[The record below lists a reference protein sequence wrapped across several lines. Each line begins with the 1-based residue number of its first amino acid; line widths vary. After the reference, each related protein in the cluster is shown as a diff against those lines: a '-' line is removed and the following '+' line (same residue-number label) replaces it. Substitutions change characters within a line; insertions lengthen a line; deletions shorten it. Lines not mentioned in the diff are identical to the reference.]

1 MFDNSSVVVGL
12 EVGTSK
18 ICAVVADVTRE
29 GGFNIL
35 GLGQAESRGV
45 RKGEIVNAVEL
56 PELIRHA
63 LDQAERMADVEIRSV
78 WLGVTGAHI
87 NAIHNRG
94 RHLIASDDR
103 GITEDDVQDAIRV
116 AKTLNL
122 QPHSYPLHLI
132 RQQFIVDEQLGVDN
146 PVGMVGN
153 FVEAEVLVVH
163 GNFNRLQTST
173 KAVKSVP
180 IEVEDIAFTG
190 LAAQLAV
197 LTPEQKEIGTLVI
210 DLGGGVTQYTVT
222 AGGVVRHAGVLA
234 VGGDH
239 VSQDLAIGL
248 KVSLPLAEQL
258 KVDHGSAIVDDSIR
272 GTMITLPSDNG
283 LPGKTINLEHLRR
296 IQSVRLEETFEIV
309 AERLEEARAFDC
321 IHGGCVLCG
330 GGAHTPQITRLAER
344 ILQMPVQVARVQ
356 CVTGIPESLDQ
367 PEFATAI
374 GLAKYGSFR
383 VQRELGK
390 TGRWNIKRALG
401 ELFGRSTD

>member
-1 MFDNSSVVVGL
+1 MFDPSSVVVGL

-29 GGFNIL
+29 GGFKIL

-45 RKGEIVNAVEL
+45 RKGEIVNPADL

-63 LDQAERMADVEIRSV
+63 LDQAEKMADVEIRSV

-87 NAIHNRG
+87 AAIHNRG
-94 RHLIASDDR
+94 KHLIASDDR
-103 GITEDDVQDAIRV
+103 SITEDDVQDAIRV

-132 RQQFIVDEQLGVDN
+132 RQQFLVDDQPGIDN
-146 PVGMVGN
+146 PVGLVGN
-153 FVEAEVLVVH
+153 SVEADVLVVH

-180 IEVEDIAFTG
+180 IDVEDVAFTG
-190 LAAQLAV
+190 LASQLAV
-197 LTPEQKEIGTLVI
+197 LTPEHKEIGTLVI
-210 DLGGGVTQYTVT
+210 DLGGGATEFTVT
-222 AGGVVRHAGVLA
+222 YGGIVRHAGVLA

-248 KVSLPLAEQL
+248 KVPLPLAEKL
-258 KVDHGSAIVDDSIR
+258 KLEHGSAMADDSVR
-272 GTMITLPSDNG
+272 GTLITLPSDNG
-283 LPGKTINLEHLRR
+283 LPGKTVNLEHLRR
-296 IQSVRLEETFEIV
+296 IQNARLEETFEII
-309 AERLEEARAFDC
+309 AEQLEDSRVYEF

-330 GGAHTPQITRLAER
+330 GGAHTPHIARLAER
-344 ILQMPVQVARVQ
+344 VLQMPVQIGRIQ
-356 CVTGIPESLDQ
+356 CVTGIPDSLDQ
-367 PEFATAI
+367 PEFAASI

-390 TGRWNIKRALG
+390 SGRWNIKRALG
-401 ELFGRSTD
+401 ELFGRPQA